1 MALPAI
7 WRKFAAVPSPALPPV
22 LLTVIARTLKNAF
35 IWFVQAITLSLHC
48 CIEVGESE
56 ASDLLPGHKATYG
69 YHSRAFFTY
78 SLEDFPG
85 QLPG

>member
-35 IWFVQAITLSLHC
+35 TWFVPAVTLSLHC

-56 ASDLLPGHKATYG
+56 ASDLLPGATKPPMG
-69 YHSRAFFTY
+69 ITPAR
-78 SLEDFPG
+78 SLPTRIPG
-85 QLPG
+85 AASG